1 MNRPVALTQHAPVSR
16 RSDNGS
22 LASKTLKVPMAHTYL
37 FQPAT
42 WTGTG
47 TFWCAD
53 GQPLPAQART
63 EVAHRVECWLL
74 SGTLKVL
81 GSPPV
86 EFVNAYRIEPPG
98 RDGAALKWSSESAT
112 FGKLEGT
119 ITAIGSSIVSVYR
132 SESAGYHGAE
142 HYRRIADDSYESTGV
157 LLLED
162 RQLSYWQVLLR
173 RAGTSKASD

>member
-1 MNRPVALTQHAPVSR
+1 MP
-16 RSDNGS
+16 
-22 LASKTLKVPMAHTYL
+22 HTYL
-37 FQPAT
+37 FQPAL

-47 TFWCAD
+47 TFWCGD
-53 GQPLPAQART
+53 DRPLPAECRT
-63 EVAHRVECWLL
+63 EVAHRAECWLL

-112 FGKLEGT
+112 LGKLHGT
-119 ITAIGSSIVSVYR
+119 FSIVGSSILSVYR
-132 SESAGYHGAE
+132 CESTGYHGAE
-142 HYRRIADDSYESTGV
+142 HYRRIDDYSYESTGV

-162 RQLSYWQVLLR
+162 RRLSSWQVLLTR
-173 RAGTSKASD
+173 STQA

>member
-1 MNRPVALTQHAPVSR
+1 
-16 RSDNGS
+16 
-22 LASKTLKVPMAHTYL
+22 MAHTYL

-162 RQLSYWQVLLR
+162 RQLSSWQVLLR